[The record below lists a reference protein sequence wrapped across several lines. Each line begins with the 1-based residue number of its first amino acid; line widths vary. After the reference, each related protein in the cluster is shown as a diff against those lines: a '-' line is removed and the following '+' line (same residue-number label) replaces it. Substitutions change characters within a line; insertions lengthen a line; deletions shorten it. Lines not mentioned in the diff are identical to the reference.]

1 MDIHEYFGVLRRG
14 WALVVLGLLI
24 GIAGGVAANA
34 IQPRTYAATSREIL
48 TNSEATGDLTQSLQA
63 SNLAEGRI
71 ASYVLV
77 ATSGLVLQPVI
88 DELKLDMTVQE
99 LAGHLAV
106 VAPPSTLIVEITATA
121 ATPELAKSIANT
133 VSAVFSDVV
142 ENQIENATSPAVGAT
157 DSGTDATPDVPATA
171 PVRIVNIEHASLP
184 TAPTFSN
191 APLLLAVG
199 AILGLALGL
208 VGASLRETLDRRI
221 RGRKDVAA
229 VTERPVLGQIR
240 PDRGVKASP
249 IVMHT
254 SSQSAIAESFRGLR
268 ASVEHVRS
276 RDEISTFVITAMAPR
291 QGASLVAANLA
302 LAIADTATTVVVVDA
317 NLQAPNQAE
326 VFDVDAGPG
335 LTDLLTT
342 KISLDEVIAA
352 GPSENIWVV
361 PIGSRR
367 AKSADLLATPRMRA
381 LLTELQ
387 SRFDVV
393 VIDTPAIS
401 TATDATVLGS
411 FGAATL
417 LLVAE
422 GTATRPG
429 LAEALGARAAGGS
442 VPAGI
447 VLNQIPRS
455 TRSVR
460 PEAPAPGRTSRRV
473 TGAAVKAPR
482 AAAVVEPAAVEP
494 AAVEAAAPAVAEAAV
509 VEPAAPVIVEAA
521 APAVAEVA
529 APAPAEVAKPA
540 KPVRS
545 AKPGTAAPAVAAVP
559 ATVPLAPPVPV
570 EEKVLEIAP
579 PAVESTSNRAAARA
593 ARVAAK
599 AAARAAASRP
609 SQPVSRFAP
618 KPADAVEAA
627 ESAAAAERRSWPAP
641 IIDSVPVL
649 EPVDES
655 SNSVIDVPRGDTGER
670 VTLLAP
676 QPGDPTPEQLAEI
689 VANQF
694 KDDVVYEIPAET
706 FGSFHL
712 VDADAFAAVDNEPT
726 ILPPFK
732 HTEPEMAPG
741 TLIIDPAAPL
751 ASFSVPAPL
760 TEENAAFVI
769 DLLADEPVY
778 DMPRFEDWAAGS
790 VAADAPEV
798 ASAPDEQLAEE
809 HETEPEFDASVYDL
823 GDQAAL
829 EGAPDE
835 AADAEYDAP
844 VFDAPVFEV
853 PVYEVPVVD
862 APVYEVPV
870 VEAVAADAPVYEMPL
885 VDAPVYDVP
894 VVDAPVYEV
903 PVIDAPVYAMP
914 IMDAAPV
921 VPEVAEP
928 IAVEPVAAAEP
939 EAAEPAPLEPIS
951 ESTDPRQFIA
961 PASWPVPRLVADWPA
976 APEQRIAAE
985 AAAEAEAV
993 AERAPIAVPEPV
1005 VEAAAPAPV
1014 AAAPEP
1020 EPAAAEP
1027 EPAAEAPAPVAET
1040 PEPIDEDTQIAPIL
1054 ARVTA
1059 LPTRERLA
1067 RESYLLKSRELE
1079 RAAQERLRYEQER
1092 LEARI
1097 REQLETDRRQLAG
1110 KLDELLEDT
1119 VMMPRKVGDG
1129 S

>member
-14 WALVVLGLLI
+14 WALVVLGLLV

-106 VAPPSTLIVEITATA
+106 VAPPNTLIVEITATA

-142 ENQIENATSPAVGAT
+142 ENQIENATSPTVGAT
-157 DSGTDATPDVPATA
+157 DPDTDATPDAPATA

-208 VGASLRETLDRRI
+208 VGASLRETLDRRV

-326 VFDVDAGPG
+326 IFDVDAGPG

-381 LLTELQ
+381 LISELQ

-417 LLVAE
+417 LVVAE

-429 LAEALGARAAGGS
+429 LSEALNALAAGGS

-455 TRSVR
+455 TRSAR
-460 PEAPAPGRTSRRV
+460 PEAPAPARTSRRV
-473 TGAAVKAPR
+473 TGAAAKAPR
-482 AAAVVEPAAVEP
+482 PGVPAAAEPVSAVEP
-494 AAVEAAAPAVAEAAV
+494 AETPIVTIALDAPVPAAAPVAQPAPVEPPVAAAPAEPEAV
-509 VEPAAPVIVEAA
+509 APVESTPAVSA
-521 APAVAEVA
+521 APAAVA
-529 APAPAEVAKPA
+529 AKAA
-540 KPVRS
+540 KPVKPARS
-545 AKPGTAAPAVAAVP
+545 AKPGTAAPAVGAVP

-579 PAVESTSNRAAARA
+579 PAVESTSSRAAARA

-627 ESAAAAERRSWPAP
+627 EAAAAAERRSWPAP

-676 QPGDPTPEQLAEI
+676 QPGDPTPEELAEI

-712 VDADAFAAVDNEPT
+712 VDADAFAAIDNEPT

-741 TLIIDPAAPL
+741 TLIIDPVDPL
-751 ASFSVPAPL
+751 ATFSAPAPL

-778 DMPRFEDWAAGS
+778 DVPRFEDWAAAAPAA
-790 VAADAPEV
+790 AADSEP
-798 ASAPDEQLAEE
+798 EE

-823 GDQAAL
+823 SGQPSAEDAAV
-829 EGAPDE
+829 E
-835 AADAEYDAP
+835 DAEYDRP
-844 VFDAPVFEV
+844 VFDVPVFDVPVAEPVAEAPADEPVYEV
-853 PVYEVPVVD
+853 PVYEVPV
-862 APVYEVPV
+862 YE
-870 VEAVAADAPVYEMPL
+870 
-885 VDAPVYDVP
+885 
-894 VVDAPVYEV
+894 
-903 PVIDAPVYAMP
+903 APVYAMP
-914 IMDAAPV
+914 IVEAAPA
-921 VPEVAEP
+921 AEP
-928 IAVEPVAAAEP
+928 VAVEPVAV
-939 EAAEPAPLEPIS
+939 EPAPAEVAPVAIEPAFVEPIS

-976 APEQRIAAE
+976 APEQRAAAE
-985 AAAEAEAV
+985 AAEEAQHVTQAEAPVVEPVASAV
-993 AERAPIAVPEPV
+993 ASPEPV
-1005 VEAAAPAPV
+1005 VPQQPV
-1014 AAAPEP
+1014 VPQPVVEITH
-1020 EPAAAEP
+1020 
-1027 EPAAEAPAPVAET
+1027 EPAAEHEPV
-1040 PEPIDEDTQIAPIL
+1040 DEDTQIAPIL

-1097 REQLETDRRQLAG
+1097 REQLEADRRQLAG